1 MMDMSIAQYLM
12 ENGEFRDKEDI
23 IKCLEDLYY
32 DSSNAE
38 NDIALQVAISLVE
51 EKDDE
56 SIKSLSKVVIAA
68 QVKALREAADKI
80 TEDASEVAKG
90 KNPYYLT
97 MEDVFGGN

>member
-23 IKCLEDLYY
+23 IKCLEALYY
-32 DSSNAE
+32 NSNNTE
-38 NDIALQVAISLVE
+38 DDIALQVAISLVE

-56 SIKSLSKVVIAA
+56 SIKSLSKIVIAA
-68 QVKALREAADKI
+68 HVKALREAADKI
-80 TEDASEVAKG
+80 TKDASEVAKN

>member
-32 DSSNAE
+32 NSSNTE

-56 SIKSLSKVVIAA
+56 SIKSLSKIVIEKKI
-68 QVKALREAADKI
+68 KALREAADKI